1 MSVGEAGW
9 LYYADLSLNSGLSV
23 AEADEMTPG
32 MIIDLAIQRMNQQ
45 GSEES
50 QKAGRAARQ
59 ADYDAF

>member
-9 LYYADLSLNSGLSV
+9 LYYTDLSLNSGLSV

-50 QKAGRAARQ
+50 QTAGRAARQ